1 MWDDRRFVIL
11 SAVVLALAC
20 GALALACGGGGGVV
34 GGRGVSFSADQ
45 VVTPGGTGRKI
56 VSRCYFAPG
65 KFRAEMKV
73 SGMPGGALITIGRQ
87 DLGRAWIVF
96 PGLKQYREISLKEMG
111 ADKVF
116 FKPAPEQI
124 LEKLGTETVEG
135 YRCEKMKVR
144 TAVEGPNGTVES
156 TRTVWVSKSFP
167 VPLRTLSDSGNL
179 TEYRHIEKG
188 PQPAALFE
196 LPQGYTKMT
205 GGMPFPVGR

>member
-1 MWDDRRFVIL
+1 MRENRKFVIL
-11 SAVVLALAC
+11 STVVLALAC
-20 GALALACGGGGGVV
+20 GALALACGGGGGVG

-65 KFRAEMKV
+65 KFRAEMKP
-73 SGMPGGALITIGRQ
+73 SGMPGGALITIGRP
-87 DLGRAWIVF
+87 DLGRAWILF

-116 FKPAPEQI
+116 FKPAPGQI
-124 LEKLGTETVEG
+124 LEKLGAETVEG

-144 TAVEGPNGTVES
+144 NTVEGPHGPMEAIL
-156 TRTVWVSKSFP
+156 TVWVSTSFP
-167 VPLRTLSDSGNL
+167 VPLRTLSERGNL

-196 LPQGYTKMT
+196 LPQGYTKMA